1 MKVVAFN
8 GSPRKGGNTELL
20 LKRVLD
26 VIKTNGVETE
36 LVQVGGQK
44 VHGCIACHKCF
55 EMKNFKCVLDDD
67 LINDCIA
74 KAVDAEGLILGSPT
88 YFSDVTTE
96 LKALIDRMGFV
107 AFANGRF
114 LRRKVGAA
122 VAAVR
127 RGGAVRVFDTI
138 NHLYQMSEMVVVGST
153 YWNFGM
159 GLEKGE
165 VAHDEEGLRNMENL
179 GENMVW
185 ALKKLNA

>member
-1 MKVVAFN
+1 
-8 GSPRKGGNTELL
+8 
-20 LKRVLD
+20 
-26 VIKTNGVETE
+26 
-36 LVQVGGQK
+36 
-44 VHGCIACHKCF
+44 
-55 EMKNFKCVLDDD
+55 MKNFKCVLDDD